1 MFTHRNNLCNL
12 SSETQPVSLANS
24 GNRNSSIVL
33 KKALFIDR
41 DGTILVEPQ
50 PSQQVDGLE
59 KFAFLPGCITALAR
73 IAQEL
78 PEYELVLVT
87 NQDGLGTSSFPE
99 ETFWPS
105 HRLMQEIL
113 AGEGIHFAAEHID
126 RSFPHEGLPTR
137 KPGTGMF
144 GRYLDADNAYDLA
157 NSYVIGDRLTDV
169 ELAKNLGSKAIL
181 IAEEPNSRAALT
193 TTSWDAI
200 YQHLRYPAREVVVER
215 ITNETEISIRLNLD
229 GSGQTDIHTGLGFF
243 DHMLEQL
250 GRHSGV
256 DLHISVKGDLHI
268 DEHHTVEDTALALGT
283 AFSQALGDKRG
294 LARYGFLLPMDEAL
308 AQAAIDF
315 SGRPW
320 LVWDADF
327 RRERVG
333 DLPTE
338 LFFHFFKS
346 FTDNARAT
354 LNISCTGDNEHHKI
368 EAIFK
373 AVAKAIKMALQ
384 RDTSV
389 AIPSTKGIL

>member
-1 MFTHRNNLCNL
+1 M
-12 SSETQPVSLANS
+12 
-24 GNRNSSIVL
+24 

-50 PSQQVDGLE
+50 PSQQVDSLE
-59 KFAFLPGCITALAR
+59 KFAFLPGCISALAR
-73 IAQEL
+73 IAREL
-78 PEYELVLVT
+78 PEYELVLVS
-87 NQDGLGTSSFPE
+87 NQDGLGTESFPE
-99 ETFWPS
+99 ETFWPP

-113 AGEGIHFAAEHID
+113 AGEGVQFAAEHID
-126 RSFPHEGLPTR
+126 RSFPHQGLATR
-137 KPGTGMF
+137 KPGTGMLTP
-144 GRYLDADNAYDLA
+144 YLDPANGYDLA
-157 NSYVIGDRLTDV
+157 NSYVVGDRLTDV
-169 ELAKNLGSKAIL
+169 ELASNLGTKSIL
-181 IAEEPNSRAALT
+181 LSETPDARAVLT
-193 TTSWDAI
+193 TTSWEAI
-200 YQHLRYPAREVVVER
+200 YHYLRYPARIAKIER
-215 ITNETEISIRLNLD
+215 NTNETQIAIQLNLD
-229 GSGQTDIHTGLGFF
+229 GNGNTSIKTGLGFF

-250 GRHSGV
+250 GRHSGI
-256 DLHISVKGDLHI
+256 DLSISVNGDLHI

-294 LARYGFLLPMDEAL
+294 LSRYGFLLPMDEAL

-320 LVWDADF
+320 LVWDAEF

-333 DLPTE
+333 DMPTE

-354 LNISCTGDNEHHKI
+354 LNISCRGDNEHHKI

-384 RDTSV
+384 RDESGS
-389 AIPSTKGIL
+389 IPSTKGIL

>member
-1 MFTHRNNLCNL
+1 M
-12 SSETQPVSLANS
+12 
-24 GNRNSSIVL
+24 

-41 DGTILVEPQ
+41 DGTILIEPQ
-50 PSQQVDGLE
+50 PSQQIDGLTPD
-59 KFAFLPGCITALAR
+59 KFQFLPGAISGLAR
-73 IAQEL
+73 IARDL

-87 NQDGLGTSSFPE
+87 NQDGLGTASFPE
-99 ETFWPS
+99 ETFWPA
-105 HRLMQEIL
+105 HQLMRDLL
-113 AGEGIHFAAEHID
+113 AGEGVHFAAELID

-137 KPGTGMF
+137 KPGLGMF
-144 GRYLDADNAYDLA
+144 GDYLNPANEYDLP
-157 NSYVIGDRLTDV
+157 NSFVIGDRLTDV
-169 ELAKNLGSKAIL
+169 QLAVNLGSQAIL
-181 IAEEPNSRAALT
+181 IGEEPDPRAALT
-193 TTSWDAI
+193 TTSWEAI
-200 YQHLRYPAREVVVER
+200 YRHLRFPPRIAAIER
-215 ITNETEISIRLNLD
+215 NTNETQIAITLNLD
-229 GSGQTDIHTGLGFF
+229 GTGKTSVHTGLGFF

-250 GRHSGV
+250 GRHSGI

-268 DEHHTVEDTALALGT
+268 DEHHTVEDTALALGS
-283 AFSQALGDKRG
+283 AFAQALGDKRG

-320 LVWDADF
+320 LVWDASF
-327 RRERVG
+327 KRERVG

-354 LNISCTGDNEHHKI
+354 LNIACSGDNEHHKI

-384 RDTSV
+384 RDESA

>member
-1 MFTHRNNLCNL
+1 MPN
-12 SSETQPVSLANS
+12 
-24 GNRNSSIVL
+24 VL

-50 PSQQVDGLE
+50 PSQQVDSLE
-59 KFAFLPGCITALAR
+59 KFAFLPGCISALAR
-73 IAQEL
+73 IARDL

-87 NQDGLGTSSFPE
+87 NQDGLGTASFPE
-99 ETFWPS
+99 DTFWPA

-113 AGEGIHFAAEHID
+113 AGEGIRFVAECID
-126 RSFPHEGLPTR
+126 RSFPHENLPTR
-137 KPGTGMF
+137 KPRTGLL
-144 GRYLDADNAYDLA
+144 GQYLDPANEYDMA
-157 NSYVIGDRLTDV
+157 NSYVIGDRLTDI
-169 ELAKNLGSKAIL
+169 ELAENLGSQVIL
-181 IAEEPNSRAALT
+181 IGEEPNSRAVLT

-200 YQHLRYPAREVVVER
+200 YQHLRYPARIAVIER
-215 ITNETEISIRLNLD
+215 NTNETQISVRLNLD
-229 GSGQTDIHTGLGFF
+229 GTGQTVIHTGLGFF

-256 DLHISVKGDLHI
+256 DLHITVKGDLHI

-320 LVWDADF
+320 LVWNADF
-327 RRERVG
+327 HRERVG

-346 FTDNARAT
+346 FTDNSRAT

-384 RDTSV
+384 RDESAT
-389 AIPSTKGIL
+389 IPSTKGIL

>member
-1 MFTHRNNLCNL
+1 MFSHFVNPI
-12 SSETQPVSLANS
+12 E
-24 GNRNSSIVL
+24 L

-50 PSQQVDGLE
+50 PSQQIDGVTPD
-59 KFAFLPGCITALAR
+59 KFQFLPGAISGLAR
-73 IAQEL
+73 IARDL

-87 NQDGLGTSSFPE
+87 NQDGLGTASFPE
-99 ETFWPS
+99 NTFWPA
-105 HRLMQEIL
+105 HQLMRDIL
-113 AGEGIHFAAEHID
+113 STEGVHFAAEHVD
-126 RSFPHEGLPTR
+126 RSFPHEGLATR
-137 KPGTGMF
+137 KPGTGLL
-144 GRYLDADNAYDLA
+144 GQYLVPANGYDLR

-169 ELAKNLGSKAIL
+169 QLAENLGSQSIL
-181 IAEEPNSRAALT
+181 IGEEPDPRAALT

-200 YQHLRYPAREVVVER
+200 YHFLRYPARVAVIER
-215 ITNETEISIRLNLD
+215 NTNETQIVIRLNLD
-229 GSGQTDIHTGLGFF
+229 GTGQTAIHTGLGFF

-268 DEHHTVEDTALALGT
+268 DEHHTVEDTALALGA

-315 SGRPW
+315 AGRPW
-320 LVWDADF
+320 LVWDAEF

-354 LNISCTGDNEHHKI
+354 LNISCQGDNEHHKI

-373 AVAKAIKMALQ
+373 AVAKAIRMALV
-384 RDTSV
+384 RDASM

>member
-1 MFTHRNNLCNL
+1 M
-12 SSETQPVSLANS
+12 
-24 GNRNSSIVL
+24 

-50 PSQQVDGLE
+50 PSQQIDGLTPD
-59 KFAFLPGCITALAR
+59 KFQFLPGAISALAR
-73 IAQEL
+73 IARDL

-87 NQDGLGTSSFPE
+87 NQDGLGTASFPE
-99 ETFWPS
+99 DTFWPA
-105 HRLMQEIL
+105 HRLMRDIL
-113 AGEGIHFAAEHID
+113 AAEGVTFAAEHID
-126 RSFPHEGLPTR
+126 RSFAHQGLATR
-137 KPGTGMF
+137 KPGTGLLSQ
-144 GRYLDADNAYDLA
+144 YLDPVNGYDLP

-169 ELAKNLGSKAIL
+169 ELALNLGCQAIL
-181 IAEEPNSRAALT
+181 IGEEPDPRAALT
-193 TTSWDAI
+193 TSSWDTV
-200 YQHLRYPAREVVVER
+200 YRHLRYPARVAVLER
-215 ITNETEISIRLNLD
+215 NTNETRIAVRLNLD
-229 GSGQTDIHTGLGFF
+229 GTGQTDIHTGLGFF

-256 DLHISVKGDLHI
+256 DLSISVNGDLHI

-320 LVWDADF
+320 LVWNAEF

-384 RDTSV
+384 RDESA

>member
-1 MFTHRNNLCNL
+1 LFSHLVNPI
-12 SSETQPVSLANS
+12 E
-24 GNRNSSIVL
+24 L

-50 PSQQVDGLE
+50 PSQQIDGVTPD
-59 KFAFLPGCITALAR
+59 KFQFLPGAISALAR
-73 IAQEL
+73 IARDL

-87 NQDGLGTSSFPE
+87 NQDGLGTASFPE
-99 ETFWPS
+99 NTFWPA
-105 HRLMQEIL
+105 HQLMRDIL
-113 AGEGIHFAAEHID
+113 STEGVHFAAEHVD
-126 RSFPHEGLPTR
+126 RSFPHEGLATR
-137 KPGTGMF
+137 KPGTGLL
-144 GRYLDADNAYDLA
+144 GQYLVPANGYDLR

-169 ELAKNLGSKAIL
+169 QLAENLGSQSIL
-181 IAEEPNSRAALT
+181 IGEEPDPRAALT

-200 YQHLRYPAREVVVER
+200 YHFLRYPARVAVIER
-215 ITNETEISIRLNLD
+215 NTNETQIVIRLNLD
-229 GSGQTDIHTGLGFF
+229 GTGQTAIHTGLGFF

-256 DLHISVKGDLHI
+256 DLHISVKGDLRI
-268 DEHHTVEDTALALGT
+268 DEHHTVEDTALALGA

-315 SGRPW
+315 AGRPW
-320 LVWDADF
+320 LVWDTEF

-354 LNISCTGDNEHHKI
+354 LNISCQGDNEHHKI

-373 AVAKAIKMALQ
+373 AVAKAIRMALV
-384 RDTSV
+384 RDAST